1 MPAAVGGVF
10 RVVVFNLIWWAVP
23 LGALALAI
31 RRPEVSRRM
40 LAAINDW
47 ARRHERLLVG
57 TLSILVGL
65 YFTTQGT
72 ANLV

>member
-1 MPAAVGGVF
+1 
-10 RVVVFNLIWWAVP
+10 VP
-23 LGALALAI
+23 IGALALAI
-31 RRPEVSRRM
+31 RRPDVSRRL

-65 YFTTQGT
+65 YFTAKGVAT
-72 ANLV
+72 LV